1 MGHCLVL
8 AVCFESNK
16 CCSCD
21 WKTNTFLLK
30 LTLKLN
36 CSLLIYGSQN
46 FYKRPNMHSL
56 ESMWILTAFHKVLA
70 CIHGVNIQNVL
81 TLLQGPSTYWE
92 LWKKSICILKYFLF
106 WGSTEEIR
114 YFHDINV
121 SFAVVCNPAIPSSTF
136 RRFFLSSLMTSVNN
150 LENIYMHL

>member
-1 MGHCLVL
+1 MGHR
-8 AVCFESNK
+8 
-16 CCSCD
+16 
-21 WKTNTFLLK
+21 T
-30 LTLKLN
+30 
-36 CSLLIYGSQN
+36 
-46 FYKRPNMHSL
+46 YKRPDMHSL
-56 ESMWILTAFHKVLA
+56 ESAWILTVFHKVLACIHGVLA

-81 TLLQGPSTYWE
+81 TLLQGSSTYWE

-121 SFAVVCNPAIPSSTF
+121 SFAVVCNPAIPSSTY
-136 RRFFLSSLMTSVNN
+136 RRFFLSSLMTRVNN